1 MYSCI
6 GAIMIHKTFISKL
19 YNAATMQR
27 WNDKIRP
34 VELRELD
41 KQAHKMM
48 IAYFLGKFEEEGQ
61 GLNWL
66 EVIEGGLFE
75 FLQRLV
81 ITDLKPQIF
90 NRIKEDHTRYDKLNA
105 WVFTQLEPIISP
117 FGKGFCDRFRE
128 HFTTTDDTI
137 NKKIL
142 SASHFYAT
150 RWEFDIIERANPG
163 GYEIPKIKDLLQ
175 ERQERYYD
183 LKGIQQLALYPR
195 YRNFIDLCGQLR
207 FQLRWNYVNMNPRI
221 SVLGHMLIV
230 AILSYLLSQEIGSC
244 TSRCVNN
251 YFTGLFHD
259 LPEVLTRDIISPVKR
274 SIEGIDE
281 LIKEYEKEQM
291 EKEVYCLIPDKW
303 HQEMKM
309 FTEDEFSSIVTIN
322 NETIRASSDEI
333 SDRYNSD
340 SWNPRDGELIKAV
353 DELSAFTEA
362 YLALENGVKS
372 KELNEAKA
380 SIRGRYKNRVI
391 AGIEFDRIYADLEA
405 NSAIAG

>member
-1 MYSCI
+1 
-6 GAIMIHKTFISKL
+6 MISRGLMLKL
-19 YNAATMQR
+19 YNAAAMQR

-48 IAYFLGKFEEEGQ
+48 IAYFLGKFEEGKK
-61 GLNWL
+61 GFNWL
-66 EVIEGGLFE
+66 EVIEGGFFE

-105 WVFTQLEPIISP
+105 WVFRQLETVIFPL
-117 FGKGFCDRFRE
+117 GKDFVERFKGY
-128 HFTTTDDTI
+128 FSTTDDTI

-163 GYEIPKIKDLLQ
+163 GYEIPKIKDFLQ
-175 ERQERYYD
+175 ERQEKYYD
-183 LKGIQQLALYPR
+183 LKGIQQLALYSR

-230 AILSYLLSQEIGSC
+230 AILSYLLTQEIGSC
-244 TSRCVNN
+244 TRRCVNN

-274 SIEGIDE
+274 SIEGLDE

-322 NETIRASSDEI
+322 GETIHASSDEI

-340 SWNPRDGELIKAV
+340 SCNPRDGELIKAV

-380 SIRGRYKNRVI
+380 SIRGRYKNRII

-405 NSAIAG
+405 NSAVAG

>member
-1 MYSCI
+1 
-6 GAIMIHKTFISKL
+6 MIHKTFILKL
-19 YNAATMQR
+19 YNAANMQR

-41 KQAHKMM
+41 KQAHKMI
-48 IAYFLGKFEEEGQ
+48 IAWFLGRFEEEDQ
-61 GLNWL
+61 GFDWL
-66 EVIEGGLFE
+66 EIIEGGLFE

-90 NRIKEDHTRYDKLNA
+90 NRIKEDRARYNELNK
-105 WVFTQLEPIISP
+105 WVFKQLEPVISS
-117 FGKGFCDRFRE
+117 FGKDFSDRFRE
-128 HFTTTDDTI
+128 YLSTTDNSI

-142 SASHFYAT
+142 NAAHFYAT
-150 RWEFDIIERANPG
+150 RWEFNIIERANPQ
-163 GYEIPKIKDLLQ
+163 GYENPEIKAFLQ
-175 ERQERYYD
+175 ERQEQYNS
-183 LKGIQQLALYPR
+183 LKGIQQLALYAK

-207 FQLRWNYVNMNPRI
+207 FQLRWNHVNMNPRI

-230 AILSYLLSQEIGSC
+230 AVLSYLLSQEIGAC
-244 TSRCVNN
+244 PRRCSNN

-274 SIEGIDE
+274 SIEGLDE

-291 EKEVYCLIPDKW
+291 EKEVYGLIPDKW

-309 FTEDEFSSIVTIN
+309 FTEDEFSSVVTIN
-322 NETIRASSDEI
+322 NEPIPVTSDEI
-333 SDRYNSD
+333 SSRYNSD
-340 SWNPRDGELIKAV
+340 SCNPRDGELVKAV

-372 KELNEAKA
+372 KELGEAKA
-380 SIRGRYKNRVI
+380 SIRDRYKNRTI
-391 AGIEFDRIYADLEA
+391 AGIEFDRICDDF
-405 NSAIAG
+405 AGR